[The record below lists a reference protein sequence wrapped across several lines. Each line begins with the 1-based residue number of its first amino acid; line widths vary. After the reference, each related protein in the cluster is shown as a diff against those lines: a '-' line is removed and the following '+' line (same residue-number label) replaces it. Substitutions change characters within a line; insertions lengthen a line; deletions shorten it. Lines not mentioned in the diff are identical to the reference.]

1 LEQYFVVKFV
11 YSQMISIYLNEQK
24 ETRCRF
30 ETQLLARY
38 CASAARREKDGEGPL
53 LKPDNVEGKVCLIV
67 I

>member
-1 LEQYFVVKFV
+1 
-11 YSQMISIYLNEQK
+11 MISIYLNEQK